1 MKLHIL
7 SDLHLEISGMPDYK
21 PPEDID
27 LVILAGD
34 IHKTSYGLDWA
45 ARMFGKTRVVYVPG
59 NHEYYDGMPFSHG
72 NEILRKHADCLTGQ
86 PIHVLDCDTLN
97 PEEKIRIIGATL
109 WTDLELHNNLDEMR
123 VRAKYVMNDYRKSVW
138 DVGIPLTPEHTIQ
151 RHKESVSYLKRMFA
165 EDFDGK
171 TIVVTHHL
179 PTETACFPD
188 YRPPHDYLNPF
199 FASNLD
205 DLIVDSGADLW
216 VFGHTHSSHDYKIG
230 NTRMVCNPCGYHNEN
245 RNFDSGLV
253 VEV

>member
-1 MKLHIL
+1 MRIHVL

-34 IHKTSYGLDWA
+34 IHTTSCGLDWA
-45 ARMFGKTRVVYVPG
+45 AKTFGKTKVVYVPG
-59 NHEYYDGMPFSHG
+59 NHEYYDGMPFVRG
-72 NEILRKHADCLTGQ
+72 NEILRKHADSLTGQ
-86 PIHVLDCDTLN
+86 PVYALDCDTLHL
-97 PEEKIRIIGATL
+97 EEKIRVIGATL
-109 WTDLELHNNLDEMR
+109 WTDLELHNNLDEMKMK
-123 VRAKYVMNDYRKSVW
+123 AKHVMNDYRRPVW
-138 DVGIPLTPEHTIQ
+138 DAGVPLTPEHTIQ
-151 RHKESVSYLKRMFA
+151 RHKESVAYLKKTLA

-179 PTETACFPD
+179 PSETACFPD

-205 DLIVDSGADLW
+205 DLVAGSGADLW

-230 NTRMVCNPCGYHNEN
+230 NTRMVCNPRGYHNEN
-245 RNFDSGLV
+245 KYFNSGLV